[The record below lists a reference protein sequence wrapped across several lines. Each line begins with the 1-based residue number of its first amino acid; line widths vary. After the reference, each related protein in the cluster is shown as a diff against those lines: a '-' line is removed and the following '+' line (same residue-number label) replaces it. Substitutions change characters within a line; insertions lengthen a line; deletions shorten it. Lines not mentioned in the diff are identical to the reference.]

1 MRIKLTEN
9 VRVHDTLHLAKGREW
24 EVRGFQIFTN
34 AGDKVHVLPSEC
46 EMLGREVTEADVE
59 IARLESVVATYEEL
73 IRKWA
78 ADVQKLRQEVG
89 DED

>member
-9 VRVHDTLHLAKGREW
+9 VRVHDALHLAKGHEW

-46 EMLGREVTEADVE
+46 EVLGREVTKADVE
-59 IARLESVVATYEEL
+59 IARLQFVVVAYQEL
-73 IRKWA
+73 IQKWA
-78 ADVQKLRQEVG
+78 EDVQKLRQEVD